1 MMLEFLK
8 NLLRLRGNGGTK
20 PPNEAAS
27 VLRAIVHSEA
37 LSDIVRT
44 TGTPVDDLMLQIV
57 RSIVPKE
64 AA

>member
-1 MMLEFLK
+1 MLEFLK
-8 NLLRLRGNGGTK
+8 NLLRLRGNGTA
-20 PPNEAAS
+20 PPNEAGS

-44 TGTPVDDLMLQIV
+44 TGTPVDDLILQIV
-57 RSIVPKE
+57 RSLVPKE